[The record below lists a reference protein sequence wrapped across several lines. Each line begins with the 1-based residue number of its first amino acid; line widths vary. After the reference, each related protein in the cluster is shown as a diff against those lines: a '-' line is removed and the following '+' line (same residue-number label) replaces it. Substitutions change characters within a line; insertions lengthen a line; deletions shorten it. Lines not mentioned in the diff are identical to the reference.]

1 MKSIRIPLT
10 PAQEAQARPVL
21 AEVERVHAESGARA
35 AVFAQVARNEF
46 AGGAHMR
53 LRYIDPDT
61 AAAVAA
67 VMRARGYL

>member
-1 MKSIRIPLT
+1 MPSIRIPLT
-10 PAQEAQARPVL
+10 PDQETRALPMF
-21 AEVERVHAESGARA
+21 AECERVHAESGARA